1 MFNRVR
7 FINRIMDNY
16 YYLFERG
23 LILDNKNIFNE
34 DLLSTMSKN
43 DLKKIDYIFKQ
54 MIKLS
59 KIEVK
64 KKEK

>member
-1 MFNRVR
+1 MFNRSR

-23 LILDNKNIFNE
+23 LIVDNKNIFNE

>member
-1 MFNRVR
+1 MFNRGR

-23 LILDNKNIFNE
+23 LIVDNKNIFNE

>member
-23 LILDNKNIFNE
+23 LILDNKNFFNE

>member
-1 MFNRVR
+1 MFNRDIS
-7 FINRIMDNY
+7 INRIMDNY
-16 YYLFERG
+16 YFLFERG
-23 LILDNKNIFNE
+23 LIVDNKNIFNE
-34 DLLSTMSKN
+34 DLLSTMSKH

>member
-1 MFNRVR
+1 MFNRDR
-7 FINRIMDNY
+7 SINRIMDNY

-23 LILDNKNIFNE
+23 LIVDNKNIFNE

-64 KKEK
+64 KKEM